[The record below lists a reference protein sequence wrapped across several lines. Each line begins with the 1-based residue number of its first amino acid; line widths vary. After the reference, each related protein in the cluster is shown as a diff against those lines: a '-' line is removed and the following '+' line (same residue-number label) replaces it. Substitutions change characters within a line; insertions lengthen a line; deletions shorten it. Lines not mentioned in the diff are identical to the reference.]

1 MAGAGW
7 CGMVMTDA
15 KTPPVAFCP
24 VWAYSFSYGQDSGVS
39 SGRDLP
45 TATLHPD
52 RCEVMLTPDGWCQSD
67 EYGVLR
73 TIDGSFLAKTVC
85 GGQQREISIASAL
98 KNRLPPGQ
106 VTGLWLPPPQT
117 VTTP

>member
-7 CGMVMTDA
+7 CGMIMTDA
-15 KTPPVAFCP
+15 KTSPVAFYP
-24 VWAYSFSYGQDSGVS
+24 VSAYSFSYGQDSGVG
-39 SGRDLP
+39 SGHDLQ
-45 TATLHPD
+45 TATSHANK
-52 RCEVMLTPDGWCQSD
+52 CEAMRTHDGWCQSGD
-67 EYGVLR
+67 CGVLR
-73 TIDGSFLAKTVC
+73 KIDGSFLAKTVC

-117 VTTP
+117 VTTS

>member
-39 SGRDLP
+39 SGRDLQIAASTP
-45 TATLHPD
+45 TDAN
-52 RCEVMLTPDGWCQSD
+52 RCKPLMADANQTIAESCGQSMGPSWPKR
-67 EYGVLR
+67 Y
-73 TIDGSFLAKTVC
+73 A
-85 GGQQREISIASAL
+85 GGNSA
-98 KNRLPPGQ
+98 RFR
-106 VTGLWLPPPQT
+106 
-117 VTTP
+117 

>member
-1 MAGAGW
+1 MARAGW

-45 TATLHPD
+45 TVTLHPD
-52 RCEVMLTPDGWCQSD
+52 RCEV
-67 EYGVLR
+67 R
-73 TIDGSFLAKTVC
+73 
-85 GGQQREISIASAL
+85 QQL
-98 KNRLPPGQ
+98 QDLGDLQPK
-106 VTGLWLPPPQT
+106 VD
-117 VTTP
+117 

>member
-15 KTPPVAFCP
+15 KTPPVAFYP

-45 TATLHPD
+45 TATLQPVD
-52 RCEVMLTPDGWCQSD
+52 
-67 EYGVLR
+67 
-73 TIDGSFLAKTVC
+73 AK
-85 GGQQREISIASAL
+85 
-98 KNRLPPGQ
+98 
-106 VTGLWLPPPQT
+106 
-117 VTTP
+117 

>member
-15 KTPPVAFCP
+15 KTPPVAFYP

-45 TATLHPD
+45 TRTLHPD
-52 RCEVMLTPDGWCQSD
+52 RCEAMQTPDG
-67 EYGVLR
+67 
-73 TIDGSFLAKTVC
+73 
-85 GGQQREISIASAL
+85 
-98 KNRLPPGQ
+98 
-106 VTGLWLPPPQT
+106 
-117 VTTP
+117 

>member
-24 VWAYSFSYGQDSGVS
+24 VSAYSFSYGQDSGVS

-52 RCEVMLTPDGWCQSD
+52 RCEVMQTPDGWCQSD
-67 EYGVLR
+67 ECGVLR

-85 GGQQREISIASAL
+85 GGQQREISIATDL

-106 VTGLWLPPPQT
+106 VTGPWLPPQT

>member
-24 VWAYSFSYGQDSGVS
+24 VSAYSFSYGQDSGVS

-45 TATLHPD
+45 TATLQPVD
-52 RCEVMLTPDGWCQSD
+52 
-67 EYGVLR
+67 
-73 TIDGSFLAKTVC
+73 AK
-85 GGQQREISIASAL
+85 
-98 KNRLPPGQ
+98 
-106 VTGLWLPPPQT
+106 
-117 VTTP
+117 